1 MPVRER
7 KEVQE
12 VLWCLTRGDLASE
25 SHTRTR
31 RFRTDPSAP
40 RKLNLRKQARED
52 GANRDGLHVSG
63 EIVVSVHLTPSS
75 FEFAGVAT
83 PHRSVPRTGC
93 ISAPYCLLARASPD
107 KKSPEPLL

>member
-1 MPVRER
+1 MRER

-52 GANRDGLHVSG
+52 EANHDGLQ
-63 EIVVSVHLTPSS
+63 
-75 FEFAGVAT
+75 
-83 PHRSVPRTGC
+83 
-93 ISAPYCLLARASPD
+93 
-107 KKSPEPLL
+107 

>member
-1 MPVRER
+1 MRER

-40 RKLNLRKQARED
+40 RKLNLRKQASED
-52 GANRDGLHVSG
+52 GANRDGLHLG
-63 EIVVSVHLTPSS
+63 NGNELIDVHQGLTLH
-75 FEFAGVAT
+75 E
-83 PHRSVPRTGC
+83 
-93 ISAPYCLLARASPD
+93 
-107 KKSPEPLL
+107 